1 MFTYQIDLEYLGTNF
16 VGWQFQKNGVS
27 VQEVLEKVLSKFLK
41 DKIKV
46 IGSGRTDA
54 GVHAKG
60 QSAHFKTN
68 KKIDYKSKGK
78 DTKKIK
84 EQINKLESKIKLA
97 KSKKELKT
105 MEVENIRRDM
115 KVLTD
120 GVNTVI
126 AKLERAE
133 GTWEMAENLY
143 EVLADKV
150 RQMEYDI
157 KDLNREI
164 NY

>member
-1 MFTYQIDLEYLGTNF
+1 MNLADLLKKNLVMVPVVASVLVGTFT
-16 VGWQFQKNGVS
+16 GVKY
-27 VQEVLEKVLSKFLK
+27 VVNLTDTINANQAEIE
-41 DKIKV
+41 KIKTV
-46 IGSGRTDA
+46 DI
-54 GVHAKG
+54 V
-60 QSAHFKTN
+60 
-68 KKIDYKSKGK
+68 
-78 DTKKIK
+78 
-84 EQINKLESKIKLA
+84 
-97 KSKKELKT
+97 
-105 MEVENIRRDM
+105 NIQWDM
-115 KVLTD
+115 KVLND
-120 GVNTVI
+120 NVNTVI

>member
-1 MFTYQIDLEYLGTNF
+1 MNLADLLKKNIVMVPVVASVLVGTFT
-16 VGWQFQKNGVS
+16 GVKYI
-27 VQEVLEKVLSKFLK
+27 VNL
-41 DKIKV
+41 
-46 IGSGRTDA
+46 TD
-54 GVHAKG
+54 
-60 QSAHFKTN
+60 T
-68 KKIDYKSKGK
+68 
-78 DTKKIK
+78 
-84 EQINKLESKIKLA
+84 INANQAEIH
-97 KSKKELKT
+97 ELKT
-105 MEVENIRRDM
+105 MELENIQRDM

-120 GVNTVI
+120 NVNTVI

-143 EVLADKV
+143 DKV

>member
-1 MFTYQIDLEYLGTNF
+1 MDLAALLKKNF
-16 VGWQFQKNGVS
+16 VLVPVVASVLVGTFTGVKY
-27 VQEVLEKVLSKFLK
+27 VVNLTDTITANQAEIE
-41 DKIKV
+41 KIKTV
-46 IGSGRTDA
+46 DL
-54 GVHAKG
+54 V
-60 QSAHFKTN
+60 
-68 KKIDYKSKGK
+68 
-78 DTKKIK
+78 
-84 EQINKLESKIKLA
+84 
-97 KSKKELKT
+97 
-105 MEVENIRRDM
+105 NIQRDM

-120 GVNTVI
+120 CVNTVI

>member
-1 MFTYQIDLEYLGTNF
+1 MNLVDLLKKNIVMIPVVASVLVGTFTGVKYIVNLTDTINANQAQI
-16 VGWQFQKNGVS
+16 
-27 VQEVLEKVLSKFLK
+27 EKL
-41 DKIKV
+41 
-46 IGSGRTDA
+46 
-54 GVHAKG
+54 
-60 QSAHFKTN
+60 Q
-68 KKIDYKSKGK
+68 
-78 DTKKIK
+78 
-84 EQINKLESKIKLA
+84 
-97 KSKKELKT
+97 T
-105 MEVENIRRDM
+105 MSIENINRDM
-115 KVLTD
+115 QMLTD
-120 GVNTVI
+120 NINTVI

>member
-1 MFTYQIDLEYLGTNF
+1 MDLAALLKKNF
-16 VGWQFQKNGVS
+16 VLVPVVASVLVGTFTGVKY
-27 VQEVLEKVLSKFLK
+27 VVNL
-41 DKIKV
+41 
-46 IGSGRTDA
+46 TD
-54 GVHAKG
+54 
-60 QSAHFKTN
+60 TINEN
-68 KKIDYKSKGK
+68 KA
-78 DTKKIK
+78 
-84 EQINKLESKIKLA
+84 QI
-97 KSKKELKT
+97 
-105 MEVENIRRDM
+105 ENINRDM

-120 GVNTVI
+120 NVNTVI

-157 KDLNREI
+157 KDLSREI

>member
-1 MFTYQIDLEYLGTNF
+1 MNIVDLLKKNIVMVPVVASVLVGTFTGVKYIVNLTDTINANQAQI
-16 VGWQFQKNGVS
+16 
-27 VQEVLEKVLSKFLK
+27 EKL
-41 DKIKV
+41 
-46 IGSGRTDA
+46 
-54 GVHAKG
+54 
-60 QSAHFKTN
+60 Q
-68 KKIDYKSKGK
+68 
-78 DTKKIK
+78 
-84 EQINKLESKIKLA
+84 
-97 KSKKELKT
+97 T
-105 MEVENIRRDM
+105 MSIENINRDM
-115 KVLTD
+115 QMLTD
-120 GVNTVI
+120 NINTVI